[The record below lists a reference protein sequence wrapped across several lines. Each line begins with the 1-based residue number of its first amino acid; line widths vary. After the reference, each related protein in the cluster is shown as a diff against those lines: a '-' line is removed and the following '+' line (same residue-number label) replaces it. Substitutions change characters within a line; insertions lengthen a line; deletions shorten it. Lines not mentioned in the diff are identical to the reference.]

1 MTQYPR
7 LLPRTP
13 APDLRVPTVG
23 GGEWDLSQRQAER
36 FFMINFYRGLH
47 CPICSKY
54 LGELN
59 RQADEF
65 AKRGVDTLVVSTD
78 NRERA
83 EQTKHDWGLDKLT
96 IGYGLN
102 LEDARRWNLYIST
115 SRGTT
120 STGVEEPHQFSEPGL
135 FLLKPDRTLYFIS
148 IQSMPFA
155 RPNWRELLG
164 ALDFVIEKD
173 YPARGEVPLSAAA

>member
-1 MTQYPR
+1 MTDYPR

-13 APDLRVPTVG
+13 APNLRVPTLEG
-23 GGEWDLSQRQAER
+23 TEWDLSQRQAER
-36 FFMINFYRGLH
+36 FIMVNFYRGLH

-59 RQADEF
+59 RLAEEF
-65 AKRGVDTLVVSTD
+65 TKRGVDTLVVSTD
-78 NRERA
+78 TRERA
-83 EQTKHDWGLDKLT
+83 EKAKQDWGLDKLT
-96 IGYGLN
+96 IGYDLT
-102 LEDARRWNLYIST
+102 LEDARRWNLYVST
-115 SRGTT
+115 SRGMT
-120 STGVEEPHQFSEPGL
+120 SIGVEEPEQFSEPGL

-155 RPNWRELLG
+155 RPNWREVIG